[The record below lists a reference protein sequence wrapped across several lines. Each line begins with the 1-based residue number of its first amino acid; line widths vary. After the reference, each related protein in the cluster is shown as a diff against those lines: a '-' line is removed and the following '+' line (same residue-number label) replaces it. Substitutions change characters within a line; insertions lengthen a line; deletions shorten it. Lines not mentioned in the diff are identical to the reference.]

1 MKNILTLLTAIV
13 FLTSCKTETSS
24 TDQLDES
31 SQIATAQDASIT
43 ITPVMTDSISVR
55 ALDYGSDKYW
65 YAGSKGNYGSI
76 DPATGTANR
85 GVIKLNDN
93 DEVEFRSIATTNNF
107 TYILTAGN
115 PALIYKISHSD
126 ESVEHVYTE
135 VEERVFYDSMRFWND
150 EEGIAMGD
158 PMGGCF
164 SVIKTYDG
172 GKTWGKL
179 KCTELPDYVDGEAAF
194 AASNSNIAIY
204 GDHVWMATGGAMARV
219 FHSKDRGSSWEIYN
233 TPMIQGGEM
242 TGIFAMDFYDSNV
255 GVIIGGDWNK
265 KDDNS
270 FNKAIT
276 VNGGKSWKL
285 LKDGPGYCSDIL
297 FIPETNGKELLA
309 VGTPGIW
316 WSGDQGQSWK
326 QLSDEGFYSAKMINS
341 TNGYLSGNNRIS
353 SFELERK

>member
-1 MKNILTLLTAIV
+1 MKNILTLFTAIV

-24 TDQLDES
+24 TDQLDDAN
-31 SQIATAQDASIT
+31 QIATAQDASIT

-55 ALDYGSDKYW
+55 ALDYGSEKYW

-85 GVIKLNDN
+85 GVIKLNEDE
-93 DEVEFRSIATTNNF
+93 EVEFRSIATTDNF

-115 PALIYKISHSD
+115 PALIYKIAHAD

-158 PMGGCF
+158 PMGACF

-242 TGIFAMDFYDSNV
+242 TGIFAMDFYNSNL

-265 KDDNS
+265 KEENK

-276 VNGGKSWKL
+276 FNGGKSWKL

-297 FIPETNGKELLA
+297 FIPETNGNELLA
-309 VGTPGIW
+309 VGSPGIW

-326 QLSDEGFYSAKMINS
+326 QLSDEGFYSAKMIDS
-341 TNGYLSGNNRIS
+341 TNGYLSGINRIS
-353 SFELERK
+353 SFKIERK